1 MNGSTLWKL
10 VLSALVV
17 FVAVLYLI
25 PYEDTPFKDYILE
38 ECNQD
43 QAFIDLVNESETA
56 YENDEAYSIYAGLK
70 NIGLERD
77 IDLSQYFPNLILET
91 SLRNTERRNQV
102 LLDELLKRSKARLQ
116 PGLDLKGGVVFVYE
130 LSIDPEASQYQQEGD
145 VSKAIDILS
154 KRINSLGMTEP
165 VIRTTGNNRIEI
177 QLPGVSTTENPE
189 ITDFIS
195 KPARLEFRQVH
206 RSQTPSGPND
216 RNAPV
221 GYEVKALDREDN
233 ATGAITTSYLYVK
246 RIPDIKGEAIDSARA
261 AIAEFGGFEILMD
274 FTSEGGN
281 QFEQLTREIANDN
294 QQTNTLGLL
303 AITLDGELLTAPS
316 VRAAIPG
323 GSARITGQFTQREA
337 EQIANGL
344 NNPLDVELRIAE
356 MYEVGPTMAEDSVKS
371 GKQAFIIGAAVVVLF
386 MLVYYMVAGI
396 AALLSVLFNLIIVL
410 GTLSSL
416 GATVTLPGV
425 AALVLTVGM
434 AVDANILIYERIR
447 EELRAGKTLKN
458 SLLGGFEKAFSTI
471 VDANVTTLITA
482 FILIQF
488 GTGPVKGFGVTLA
501 VGIGAT
507 MFGALII
514 SRVLLDLL
522 INTEIVKRML
532 TVSLFKEKTTIPF
545 LNYRKYAFV
554 SSWLIVAIGIGMA
567 VYKGNDIYGIDF
579 TGGDEISM
587 HFKQELTV
595 AEVNTVAAELDIT
608 EVGVTI
614 QTPLG
619 ANTDPVLK
627 IATAFDQGDILWK
640 ALESKFSDRGLDLLG
655 TNQIGPTVGKE
666 IQFNAFLS
674 IGIALVC
681 ILLYVGLRFEVGF
694 GVGAVVATVHDL
706 FMTIG
711 IFVLFDNQFS
721 APMVA
726 ALLMI
731 VGYSLN
737 DTIVVFDRIR
747 EELDLNPGLKLNQ
760 VVNLAIN
767 RTLSRTVLTSLTTL
781 LVTVSLLVFGTGVIR
796 DFAFT
801 FVVGILTGTFS
812 SIFIASPVFYWWH
825 KGDRRHVESHF
836 DVLPKYEWEAGSK
849 EKS

>member
-1 MNGSTLWKL
+1 MNGSTIWKL

-17 FVAVLYLI
+17 FVAVLYLV
-25 PYEDTPFKDYILE
+25 PYQDTPFKDYILE

-43 QAFIDLVNESETA
+43 QAFIDLVNEAETA
-56 YENDEAYSIYAGLK
+56 YQNGEAYSIYAGLK
-70 NIGLERD
+70 SLGLERD
-77 IDLSQYFPNLILET
+77 IDLSQYFPHLILET
-91 SLRNTERRNQV
+91 SLRNTEKRNDV

-116 PGLDLKGGVVFVYE
+116 PGLDLKGGVVFVFE
-130 LSIDPEASQYQQEGD
+130 LDLNPEATDYQKEGD
-145 VSKAIDILS
+145 LSKAIDILG
-154 KRINSLGMTEP
+154 KRVNSLGMTEP

-189 ITDFIS
+189 ITDFIV

-206 RSQTPSGPND
+206 RTQVPSGPND

-221 GYEVKALDREDN
+221 GYEVKALEREDN
-233 ATGAITTSYLYVK
+233 TGAIQTSYLYVK
-246 RIPDIKGEAIDSARA
+246 RIPDIKGDAIDQARA
-261 AIAEFGGFEILMD
+261 SIAEFGGYEIHMD
-274 FTSEGGN
+274 FTGPGGD
-281 QFEQLTREIANDN
+281 QFEQLTREIANEN

-316 VRAAIPG
+316 VRNAIPG
-323 GSARITGQFTQREA
+323 GSARITGAFTQREA

-356 MYEVGPTMAEDSVKS
+356 MYEVGPTMAADSVKS

-386 MLVYYMVAGI
+386 MLVYYMIAGVV
-396 AALLSVLFNLIIVL
+396 ALLSVIFNLVIVL

-434 AVDANILIYERIR
+434 AVDANILIYERMR

-458 SLLGGFEKAFSTI
+458 ALLGGFEKAFSTI
-471 VDANVTTLITA
+471 VDANVTTLITS
-482 FILIQF
+482 FILIYF

-514 SRVLLDLL
+514 SRVMLDLL
-522 INTEIVKRML
+522 INSELVKRML
-532 TVSLFKEKTTIPF
+532 TISLFKEKTTIRF

-554 SSWLIVAIGIGMA
+554 TSWIIVAIGISMA

-587 HFKQELTV
+587 HFERELSV
-595 AEVNTVAAELDIT
+595 AEVNSVANELGIN

-627 IATAFDQGDILWK
+627 VATPFDQGDELWE
-640 ALESKFSDRGLDLLG
+640 ALQTAYPDNGLSLLG

-674 IGIALVC
+674 IGIALIC
-681 ILLYVGLRFEVGF
+681 ILLYVALRFEVGF

-711 IFVLFDNQFS
+711 IFVLFGNQFS

-767 RTLSRTVLTSLTTL
+767 RTLSRTVLTSVTTL
-781 LVTVSLLVFGTGVIR
+781 LVTISLLIFGTGVIR

-825 KGDRRHVESHF
+825 KGDRRHVESHA
-836 DVLPKYEWEAGSK
+836 DVLPKYEWEAGTKSK
-849 EKS
+849 S